1 MRSTGGGNHG
11 QAQNEPEDHAEEA
24 SELHRDANDRLRE
37 VSDGNERPSEVTG
50 NQARLE
56 EGAVVTHQMLGEIA
70 TKFNKEHGELFEI
83 WEVNMGAS
91 QDELNQWD
99 TWLLKLGSMF
109 DSEIDIN
116 LLLMGDFG
124 ITPDSYKATRSERL
138 AQIDPKATVDQIVE
152 ELAKFAAE
160 YYVPGSV
167 HDS

>member
-1 MRSTGGGNHG
+1 M
-11 QAQNEPEDHAEEA
+11 
-24 SELHRDANDRLRE
+24 
-37 VSDGNERPSEVTG
+37 
-50 NQARLE
+50 
-56 EGAVVTHQMLGEIA
+56 VTHQMLGEIA
-70 TKFNKEHGELFEI
+70 SGFNKKHGELFEI
-83 WEVNMGAS
+83 WEVNMEAS
-91 QDELNQWD
+91 QDELNHWD

-124 ITPDSYKATRSERL
+124 VTPDPYKAARSERL

-160 YYVPGSV
+160 YYVPGSI

>member
-1 MRSTGGGNHG
+1 M
-11 QAQNEPEDHAEEA
+11 
-24 SELHRDANDRLRE
+24 
-37 VSDGNERPSEVTG
+37 
-50 NQARLE
+50 
-56 EGAVVTHQMLGEIA
+56 THQMLGEIA

-91 QDELNQWD
+91 QEELNHWD
-99 TWLLKLGSMF
+99 TWLLKLGSTF

>member
-1 MRSTGGGNHG
+1 
-11 QAQNEPEDHAEEA
+11 
-24 SELHRDANDRLRE
+24 
-37 VSDGNERPSEVTG
+37 
-50 NQARLE
+50 
-56 EGAVVTHQMLGEIA
+56 MLGEIA

-124 ITPDSYKATRSERL
+124 ITHDSYKATRSKRL
-138 AQIDPKATVDQIVE
+138 TQIDPKATIDQIVE